1 MSLLAAL
8 AKGFGAGTVNNAQA
22 GFAEQQRQREAAQRR
37 DDMNVE
43 LDARDKLAQK
53 QIDASRAEND
63 TRFKTMADENQKNR
77 DHDWAM
83 FEKRLAIETQAAA
96 ANASVRARETHAKN
110 IMGTMDQLAKRKA
123 ELMENDKLTDDQR
136 AVALGEIDALGYT
149 LAADPGAQQLLG
161 EFGGGG
167 YASYWLSLAPEVSG
181 KGGSDGGGEKGGSVT
196 APPGQVRT
204 PDALRRL
211 PEPAVPMR
219 RFFND
224 ARDGVNTQASA
235 AFSNQ
240 KLSGVL
246 GEAERR
252 ATESVELQKRA
263 RAYQDG
269 ALSSNPTMSSFAG
282 MQK

>member
-63 TRFKTMADENQKNR
+63 TRFKAMADESQKNR

-96 ANASVRARETHAKN
+96 ANASVRARENHAKK
-110 IMGTMDQLAKRKA
+110 IMSTMDLLMKRKT
-123 ELMENDKLTDDQR
+123 EVLKDDKLNDQQR
-136 AVALGEIDALGYT
+136 ATAAREIDALGYT

-167 YASYWLSLAPEVSG
+167 YASYWLSLAPQPTV
-181 KGGSDGGGEKGGSVT
+181 KDSVPASPAPQSSASQPPRKEGAQAT
-196 APPGQVRT
+196 APGSGSGGVIGNMQQKAAPGSFWDGRETERSLFDQ
-204 PDALRRL
+204 LRHTA
-211 PEPAVPMR
+211 P
-219 RFFND
+219 
-224 ARDGVNTQASA
+224 SA
-235 AFSNQ
+235 AMTNNAQSPAAA
-240 KLSGVL
+240 
-246 GEAERR
+246 EAYK
-252 ATESVELQKRA
+252 AMYK
-263 RAYQDG
+263 
-269 ALSSNPTMSSFAG
+269 
-282 MQK
+282 

>member
-8 AKGFGAGTVNNAQA
+8 AKGFGAGTVNNAQV

-63 TRFKTMADENQKNR
+63 TRFKAMADENQKNR

-83 FEKRLAIETQAAA
+83 FERRLAAETQAAA

-110 IMGTMDQLAKRKA
+110 IMGTMVQLSKRKT
-123 ELMENDKLTDDQR
+123 EILGDDKLTDEQR
-136 AVALGEIDALGYT
+136 ATAAREIDMLGYT

-167 YASYWLSLAPEVSG
+167 YANYWLSLAPKKESG
-181 KGGSDGGGEKGGSVT
+181 PAVQDPAPQAAPAPTTQPPKPEGLIQRLQGDRAIERQMLKSGEEALRANKN
-196 APPGQVRT
+196 
-204 PDALRRL
+204 PDAT
-211 PEPAVPMR
+211 A
-219 RFFND
+219 
-224 ARDGVNTQASA
+224 ASA
-235 AFSNQ
+235 
-240 KLSGVL
+240 
-246 GEAERR
+246 
-252 ATESVELQKRA
+252 
-263 RAYQDG
+263 YQQ
-269 ALSSNPTMSSFAG
+269 MY
-282 MQK
+282 K

>member
-37 DDMNVE
+37 DDMRVE

-63 TRFKTMADENQKNR
+63 TRFKAMADENQKNR

-83 FEKRLAIETQAAA
+83 FEKRLAMETQAAA

-123 ELMENDKLTDDQR
+123 ELMENDKLTDEQR

-167 YASYWLSLAPEVSG
+167 YASYWLSLAPQKAESPAAQDPTPQPAPASTTQPPKPQGIIPRLQGERAIERQLIKSG
-181 KGGSDGGGEKGGSVT
+181 EEALRANKN
-196 APPGQVRT
+196 
-204 PDALRRL
+204 PDAT
-211 PEPAVPMR
+211 A
-219 RFFND
+219 
-224 ARDGVNTQASA
+224 ASA
-235 AFSNQ
+235 
-240 KLSGVL
+240 
-246 GEAERR
+246 
-252 ATESVELQKRA
+252 
-263 RAYQDG
+263 YQQ
-269 ALSSNPTMSSFAG
+269 MY
-282 MQK
+282 K

>member
-22 GFAEQQRQREAAQRR
+22 WFAEQQRQREAAQRR
-37 DDMNVE
+37 DDMRVE

-63 TRFKTMADENQKNR
+63 TRFKAMANENKKNR

-83 FEKRLAIETQAAA
+83 FEKRLAMETQAAA

-123 ELMENDKLTDDQR
+123 ELMENDKLTDEQR

-149 LAADPGAQQLLG
+149 LAADPGAQKLLG

-167 YASYWLSLAPEVSG
+167 YANYWLSLAPQKQAEPTQAPQQ
-181 KGGSDGGGEKGGSVT
+181 SV
-196 APPGQVRT
+196 APPATQPPKPQGIIPRMQGDRSIEKALIQSGVE
-204 PDALRRL
+204 ALRANKN
-211 PEPAVPMR
+211 PDSTA
-219 RFFND
+219 
-224 ARDGVNTQASA
+224 ASA
-235 AFSNQ
+235 
-240 KLSGVL
+240 
-246 GEAERR
+246 
-252 ATESVELQKRA
+252 
-263 RAYQDG
+263 YQQ
-269 ALSSNPTMSSFAG
+269 MY
-282 MQK
+282 K

>member
-8 AKGFGAGTVNNAQA
+8 AKGFGAGTVDNART
-22 GFAEQQRQREAAQRR
+22 GFAEQQRQRESAQRR

-63 TRFKTMADENQKNR
+63 TRFKAMADENQKNR

-83 FEKRLAIETQAAA
+83 FERRLAAENQAAA

-123 ELMENDKLTDDQR
+123 ELMENDKITDEQR

-149 LAADPGAQQLLG
+149 LASDPGAQQLLG

-167 YASYWLSLAPEVSG
+167 YASYWLSLRPKVSG
-181 KGGSDGGGEKGGSVT
+181 KGGSDGGGEKGSDPEVKT
-196 APPGQVRT
+196 APAARPGYTKPGYGGLIGSIQQKAA
-204 PDALRRL
+204 PDSFWDGREMERSLYEKFNGAA
-211 PEPAVPMR
+211 PAATMTHNAQSP
-219 RFFND
+219 
-224 ARDGVNTQASA
+224 A
-235 AFSNQ
+235 AA
-240 KLSGVL
+240 
-246 GEAERR
+246 EAYK
-252 ATESVELQKRA
+252 QMYK
-263 RAYQDG
+263 
-269 ALSSNPTMSSFAG
+269 
-282 MQK
+282 

>member
-37 DDMNVE
+37 DDMSVE

-63 TRFKTMADENQKNR
+63 TRFKAMADENQKNR

-83 FEKRLAIETQAAA
+83 FEKRLAMETQAAA

-110 IMGTMDQLAKRKA
+110 IMGTMDQLSKRKT
-123 ELMENDKLTDDQR
+123 EILGDDKLTDEQR
-136 AVALGEIDALGYT
+136 ATAAREIDMLGYT

-167 YASYWLSLAPEVSG
+167 YANYWLSLAPQKAESPAAQDPAPQPAPAPTAQPPKPQGIIPRLQGERAIERQLIKSG
-181 KGGSDGGGEKGGSVT
+181 EEALRANKN
-196 APPGQVRT
+196 
-204 PDALRRL
+204 PDAT
-211 PEPAVPMR
+211 A
-219 RFFND
+219 
-224 ARDGVNTQASA
+224 ASA
-235 AFSNQ
+235 
-240 KLSGVL
+240 
-246 GEAERR
+246 
-252 ATESVELQKRA
+252 
-263 RAYQDG
+263 YQQ
-269 ALSSNPTMSSFAG
+269 MY
-282 MQK
+282 K

>member
-8 AKGFGAGTVNNAQA
+8 AKGFGAGTVDNART

-37 DDMNVE
+37 DDMSVE

-63 TRFKTMADENQKNR
+63 TRFKAMSDENQKNR

-83 FEKRLAIETQAAA
+83 FEKRLAMETQAAA

-123 ELMENDKLTDDQR
+123 ELMENDKLTDEQR

-167 YASYWLSLAPEVSG
+167 YANYWLSLAPKKEGGPAAPDPAPQVAPAPTTQPPKPKGIIPRMQGDRSIEKALIQSG
-181 KGGSDGGGEKGGSVT
+181 V
-196 APPGQVRT
+196 
-204 PDALRRL
+204 DALRANKN
-211 PEPAVPMR
+211 PDSTA
-219 RFFND
+219 
-224 ARDGVNTQASA
+224 ASA
-235 AFSNQ
+235 
-240 KLSGVL
+240 
-246 GEAERR
+246 
-252 ATESVELQKRA
+252 
-263 RAYQDG
+263 YQQ
-269 ALSSNPTMSSFAG
+269 MY
-282 MQK
+282 K

>member
-8 AKGFGAGTVNNAQA
+8 AKGFGAGTVNNAQV

-63 TRFKTMADENQKNR
+63 TRFKAMADENQKNR

-83 FEKRLAIETQAAA
+83 FERRLAAETQAAA

-167 YASYWLSLAPEVSG
+167 YANYWLSLAPKKEGGPAAPDPAPQAAPAPTTQPPKPKGIIPRMQGDRSIEKALIQSG
-181 KGGSDGGGEKGGSVT
+181 VE
-196 APPGQVRT
+196 
-204 PDALRRL
+204 ALRANKN
-211 PEPAVPMR
+211 PDSTA
-219 RFFND
+219 
-224 ARDGVNTQASA
+224 ASA
-235 AFSNQ
+235 
-240 KLSGVL
+240 
-246 GEAERR
+246 
-252 ATESVELQKRA
+252 
-263 RAYQDG
+263 YQQ
-269 ALSSNPTMSSFAG
+269 MY
-282 MQK
+282 K

>member
-8 AKGFGAGTVNNAQA
+8 AKGFGAGTVNNARV

-63 TRFKTMADENQKNR
+63 TRFKAMADENQKNR

-83 FEKRLAIETQAAA
+83 FERRLAAETQAAA

-110 IMGTMDQLAKRKA
+110 IMGTMDQLSKRKA
-123 ELMENDKLTDDQR
+123 EILGDDKLTDEQR
-136 AVALGEIDALGYT
+136 ATAAREIDMLGYT

-167 YASYWLSLAPEVSG
+167 YANYWLSLAPQQSAEPTPAPQQPASPPASQPPKPQGIIPRLQGDRSIEKALIQSG
-181 KGGSDGGGEKGGSVT
+181 REALNANKN
-196 APPGQVRT
+196 
-204 PDALRRL
+204 PDA
-211 PEPAVPMR
+211 M
-219 RFFND
+219 
-224 ARDGVNTQASA
+224 AS
-235 AFSNQ
+235 S
-240 KLSGVL
+240 
-246 GEAERR
+246 
-252 ATESVELQKRA
+252 
-263 RAYQDG
+263 AYQQ
-269 ALSSNPTMSSFAG
+269 MY
-282 MQK
+282 K

>member
-37 DDMNVE
+37 DDMNIE

-63 TRFKTMADENQKNR
+63 TRFKAMADENQKNR

-123 ELMENDKLTDDQR
+123 ELMENDKLTDEQR

-167 YASYWLSLAPEVSG
+167 YANYWLSLAPKKVGGPAEQDPAPQATPAPTTQPPKPQGIIPRMQGDRSIEKALIQSG
-181 KGGSDGGGEKGGSVT
+181 V
-196 APPGQVRT
+196 
-204 PDALRRL
+204 DALRANKN
-211 PEPAVPMR
+211 P
-219 RFFND
+219 D
-224 ARDGVNTQASA
+224 AMAS
-235 AFSNQ
+235 S
-240 KLSGVL
+240 
-246 GEAERR
+246 
-252 ATESVELQKRA
+252 
-263 RAYQDG
+263 AYQK
-269 ALSSNPTMSSFAG
+269 MY
-282 MQK
+282 K